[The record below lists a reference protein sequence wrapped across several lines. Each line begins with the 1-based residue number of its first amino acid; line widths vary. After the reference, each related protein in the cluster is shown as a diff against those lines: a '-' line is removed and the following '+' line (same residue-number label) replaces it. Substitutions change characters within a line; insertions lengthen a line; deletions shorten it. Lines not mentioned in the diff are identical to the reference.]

1 MFTWVASFFNR
12 NSNMHPV
19 WTHMTFEEVDQ
30 MMEKLIQEEEVKE
43 EVRHMQF
50 VCALSNEL
58 YPGDNSA
65 VDRVETAIKNA
76 LLIIA
81 END

>member
-1 MFTWVASFFNR
+1 MFTWVANFFNR

-19 WTHMTFEEVDQ
+19 WPDMTFEEVDA
-30 MMEKLIQEEEVKE
+30 MMEKLIKEEETKD

-76 LLIIA
+76 LLKVT

>member
-19 WTHMTFEEVDQ
+19 WQDMTFEEVDE
-30 MMEKLIQEEEVKE
+30 MMERLIKEEETRE

-65 VDRVETAIKNA
+65 VDRVDAALIKA
-76 LLIIA
+76 LLKIA

>member
-1 MFTWVASFFNR
+1 MFTWVANFFNR
-12 NSNMHPV
+12 NANMHPV
-19 WTHMTFEEVDQ
+19 WTHMTVDEVDE
-30 MMEKLIQEEEVKE
+30 MMEKIIQEEETKE

-65 VDRVETAIKNA
+65 VDRVEAAIKNA
-76 LLIIA
+76 LLKVM